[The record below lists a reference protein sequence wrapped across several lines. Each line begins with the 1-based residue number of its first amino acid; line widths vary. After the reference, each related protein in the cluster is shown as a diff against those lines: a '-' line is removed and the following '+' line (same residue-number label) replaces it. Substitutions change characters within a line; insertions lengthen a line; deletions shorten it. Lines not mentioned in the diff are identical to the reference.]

1 MSESTF
7 KQTGRI
13 YKIGEAKQI
22 SANFT
27 VREFRI
33 ETESQYSQKISFQL
47 VNDRET
53 IIDKFAIGDLVEV
66 SFDVRGRDWSKEGK
80 EGNMTTLNAWR
91 IEKVGGEQPT
101 AATENYTVYGTPP
114 APSAPQAAPVD
125 DSAAAIFGDPDDLP
139 F

>member
-1 MSESTF
+1 MSEF
-7 KQTGRI
+7 KQTGRV

-33 ETESQYSQKISFQL
+33 ETEAQYSQKISFQL
-47 VNDRET
+47 VNDREA

-66 SFDVRGRDWSKEGK
+66 SFDVRGRDWSKDGK

-91 IEKVGGEQPT
+91 IEKVGSEQPQPT
-101 AATENYTVYGTPP
+101 A
-114 APSAPQAAPVD
+114 APSAPQAAPAPVAD
-125 DSAAAIFGDPDDLP
+125 DSTGAIFGDPDDLP